1 MILFHGSNI
10 EINRIDLSKCRPY
23 KDFGRGFYLTELQDQ
38 AMRMAKRVAR
48 IYGGEPIVTYFEADI
63 DKILKSDLS
72 MRVFENRILPGQP
85 L

>member
-48 IYGGEPIVTYFEADI
+48 IYGGEPIQSAQYSSYRKQV
-63 DKILKSDLS
+63 
-72 MRVFENRILPGQP
+72 
-85 L
+85 